1 MLLFTV
7 HLIIVNNIF
16 YKFSTML
23 IIATCNGINVLVYVE
38 MNIDPINGVHFQ
50 FMAPNVLANVNAL
63 NFI

>member
-38 MNIDPINGVHFQ
+38 MNIDPINGVHF
-50 FMAPNVLANVNAL
+50 
-63 NFI
+63 

>member
-16 YKFSTML
+16 YTFSTML

-38 MNIDPINGVHFQ
+38 MNIDPINGVHF
-50 FMAPNVLANVNAL
+50 
-63 NFI
+63 